1 MGYGGKKLA
10 KIGIRYVLVK
20 LINFF
25 LMMSSPDVSLV
36 DNLESG
42 ESQKRQ

>member
-1 MGYGGKKLA
+1 MGYGGKKIG
-10 KIGIRYVLVK
+10 KICIRYVLVK

-36 DNLESG
+36 DNLESR
-42 ESQKRQ
+42 ES